1 MKVKFHLLR
10 QATALAEHGSFS
22 RAAESLNVSQP
33 ALSRGI
39 KELEDQ
45 VGIALFNRNRSGNEL
60 TDFGRVFIQH
70 ATELV
75 SGAADLEREVAL
87 AKDLAT
93 GDLSIGMGPYV
104 SETLGPQCTA
114 EFVAAHPG
122 VRTKIVVDS
131 PAAMAR
137 MLRNR
142 NIDLM
147 VGESSLVGRDEDLEP
162 LDQLPPV
169 PGCVLVRAQHP
180 LTQRGK
186 VSMSDLLEFPFA
198 QVVMLPPRV
207 LKPILA
213 ARRSTPTRSA
223 QPLPQFPAIECPTVN
238 FSIKIVLSS
247 NAFTFGALHT
257 VRNELERGEIV
268 PLLHESWLRSEWAVL
283 RLRKRTLSPAMTAFI
298 DHLRSSHASLYQ
310 EELELRARWITR
322 PSVGVQPTRSASARS
337 KRVTAGSGG
346 RRSR

>member
-70 ATELV
+70 AAELV

-93 GDLSIGMGPYV
+93 GDLSVGMGPYV
-104 SETLGPQCTA
+104 SETLGPICTA

-142 NIDLM
+142 TIDLM
-147 VGESSLVGRDEDLEP
+147 VGESSLVGPEEDLEAIEH
-162 LDQLPPV
+162 LPPI
-169 PGCVLVRAQHP
+169 PGCVLTRTHHP
-180 LTQRGK
+180 LRQRSK
-186 VSMSDLLEFPFA
+186 ISMSDLLEFPFA

-213 ARRSTPTRSA
+213 ARRSTRTRPSG
-223 QPLPQFPAIECPTVN
+223 PLPQFPAIECPTLDFAV
-238 FSIKIVLSS
+238 KIIRSS
-247 NAFTFGALHT
+247 DAFTFGALHT
-257 VRNELERGEIV
+257 VRDELERGEV
-268 PLLHESWLRSEWAVL
+268 TPLLHEPWLRSEWAVL
-283 RLRKRTLSPAMTAFI
+283 RLRRRTLSPAMTAFI
-298 DHLRSSHASLYQ
+298 ETLRSSHTLLLQQ
-310 EELELRARWITR
+310 EMELRSRWINGQA
-322 PSVGVQPTRSASARS
+322 SSAPAKKASSARG
-337 KRVTAGSGG
+337 KRPTTGSAG
-346 RRSR
+346 RRGR